1 MNTIGVEDAIRE
13 LERMRDAA
21 DGALALRRMMLE
33 MVERD
38 GRAYPGRT
46 AEETA
51 DSIRDEIAERERR
64 VAALGLAL
72 RTMGE
77 VHG

>member
-13 LERMRDAA
+13 LEGMRDAA
-21 DGALALRRMMLE
+21 DAALASWRMMLE

-51 DSIRDEIAERERR
+51 DSIRDGIAERERR

-72 RTMGE
+72 RAMGE